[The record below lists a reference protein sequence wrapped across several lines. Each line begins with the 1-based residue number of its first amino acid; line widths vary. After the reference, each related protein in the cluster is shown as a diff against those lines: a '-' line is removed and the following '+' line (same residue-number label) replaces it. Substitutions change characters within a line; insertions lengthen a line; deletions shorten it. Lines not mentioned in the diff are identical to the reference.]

1 MRDEQKQ
8 MLAEKIAS
16 VLQDDSEGNEQ
27 IWKAIDEIGRRLEAV
42 ERAVSSYTSA
52 ASTSSRVITRHP
64 SLEKYAVLEA
74 AEANGAAANV
84 ADEKLCTFEPH
95 GRTCDHCSM
104 CSSRGF

>member
-8 MLAEKIAS
+8 LLAEKIAS
-16 VLQDDSEGNEQ
+16 VLQNDSEGNEQ
-27 IWKAIDEIGRRLEAV
+27 VWKAIDELGRRLEAV
-42 ERAVSSYTSA
+42 ERAVSSPTPADSP
-52 ASTSSRVITRHP
+52 SSRVITRHP

-74 AEANGAAANV
+74 AEPNGTAANL

>member
-16 VLQDDSEGNEQ
+16 VLQNDAEGNEQ
-27 IWKAIDEIGRRLEAV
+27 VWKAIDELGRRLEAV
-42 ERAVSSYTSA
+42 ERAV
-52 ASTSSRVITRHP
+52 TSSPSADPSSNVVRNHP

-74 AEANGAAANV
+74 AEANGAADNGS
-84 ADEKLCTFEPH
+84 DDKLCTFEPH
-95 GRTCDHCSM
+95 GRICDHCSM